1 MRLKW
6 YGTATILLEQD
17 GVQLLFDPFLSLNT
31 NVGRSPT
38 LDICSKKT
46 KAVPRLEKR

>member
-17 GVQLLFDPFLSLNT
+17 GVQLLFDPFLSLND
-31 NVGRSPT
+31 NAFKPPIDE
-38 LDICSKKT
+38 LSKADNILVCNKE
-46 KAVPRLEKR
+46 A